1 MDKPIFSRRL
11 GFLTL
16 DGSSNAAEKALAFI
30 PCLHLHTERMWV
42 SSGEGPF
49 DEGSEELVPV
59 ITLWF
64 DYDGTKV
71 RAADRRTRFF
81 VAEGDGVGVVGRDRA
96 GEARAQCLLE
106 SFGAIELDCSEHVS
120 AGPDPDA
127 DYLVQFDGDV
137 HGYCSF
143 GACALPQLRALGWVI
158 TVDPSYPYQVVASDT
173 PWYAA
178 VEPDAERTDW
188 FGLELGIEIEG
199 QRVNLLPALLDMLET
214 RGDAESLEALLDV
227 QTRLRAVPVGE
238 NRYVTI
244 PPARLRFVLK
254 VLLELYRGET
264 LEDGSLR
271 FPRTGAASV
280 AKLDQALGDSA
291 RLLWSGMTQ
300 AIERARG
307 FGAKAEASA
316 PPAPPRGL
324 CATLR
329 PYQEQGVAWL
339 AGLVENDAG
348 GVLADDMGL
357 GKTLQTITHVLR
369 EKQSGRAC
377 GPTLIVMPTSLVGNW
392 RREFGKFAPELEVV
406 AFHGPKRSSS
416 GLARA
421 DVILTSYPLLVRDL
435 DTLKN
440 QAYHLVILDEAQAIK
455 NPRSLAARAVRE
467 LSARHRLCLSGTPI
481 ENNLEELW
489 SLFDFLMPGFL
500 GDADSFR
507 AQFRIPIERLGNQL
521 RLDALRSAVAPFVLR
536 RMKETVAR
544 DLPPKT
550 EIVRPVDL
558 GGDQR
563 ELYES
568 IRVAAHG
575 DVRRAIREKGVQGAT
590 IAILDA
596 LMKLRQVCCDPRL
609 VSVPSARRVKESA
622 KFELFFELLATQLGQ
637 GRRVLVFSQFT
648 RMLDLLAQGL
658 DTRHLPFVELTGATQ
673 DRQRSVDRFE
683 AREVDV
689 FLISL
694 KAGGTGLNL
703 TSADTVIHYDPWW
716 NAASQAQATDRAYRI
731 GQTRPVFVYNLITTG
746 SVEERMLQLQ
756 QKKSELARSLLG
768 GGPVKTPLSELEV
781 DDLFAPLGE

>member
-1 MDKPIFSRRL
+1 
-11 GFLTL
+11 
-16 DGSSNAAEKALAFI
+16 
-30 PCLHLHTERMWV
+30 
-42 SSGEGPF
+42 
-49 DEGSEELVPV
+49 
-59 ITLWF
+59 
-64 DYDGTKV
+64 
-71 RAADRRTRFF
+71 
-81 VAEGDGVGVVGRDRA
+81 
-96 GEARAQCLLE
+96 
-106 SFGAIELDCSEHVS
+106 VS

-137 HGYCSF
+137 HTYCSF

-158 TVDPSYPYQVVASDT
+158 TVDPSYPYQVVESDT

-188 FGLELGIEIEG
+188 FGLELGIEIDG
-199 QRVNLLPALLDMLET
+199 KRVNLLPALLEMLET
-214 RGDAESLEALLDV
+214 RGDSDSLESLLDV
-227 QTRLRAVPVGE
+227 TTRLRAVPVGD
-238 NRYVTI
+238 NRYLTI
-244 PPARLRFVLK
+244 PPARLRFLLK
-254 VLLELYRGET
+254 VLLELYRGDT
-264 LEDGSLR
+264 LEGGTLR

-307 FGAKAEASA
+307 FGEKTSSPAAA
-316 PPAPPRGL
+316 PAVPRGL

-329 PYQEQGVAWL
+329 PYQEEGVAWL

-369 EKQSGRAC
+369 EKQSGRAN
-377 GPTLIVMPTSLVGNW
+377 GPVLIVMPTSLVGNW
-392 RREFGKFAPELEVV
+392 RREFRKFAPELEVMPY
-406 AFHGPKRSSS
+406 HGPKRDSR

-435 DTLKN
+435 ETLKSH
-440 QAYHLVILDEAQAIK
+440 AYHLVILDEAQAIK

-467 LSARHRLCLSGTPI
+467 LTARHRLCLSGTPI

-500 GDADSFR
+500 GDAESFR
-507 AQFRIPIERLGNQL
+507 AQFRVPIERLGNQL
-521 RLDALRSAVAPFVLR
+521 RLEALRSAVTPFVLR
-536 RMKETVAR
+536 RMKESVAR

-568 IRVAAHG
+568 IGVAANG

-658 DTRHLPFVELTGATQ
+658 DERRIAFVELTGATQ
-673 DRQRSVDRFE
+673 DRQRAVDRFE
-683 AREVDV
+683 GREVDV

-703 TSADTVIHYDPWW
+703 TSADTVVHYDPWW

-731 GQTRPVFVYNLITTG
+731 GQTRPVFVYNLIATG

-768 GGPVKTPLSELEV
+768 GGPVKSPLSELEL
-781 DDLFAPLGE
+781 DDLFAPLGD

>member
-1 MDKPIFSRRL
+1 
-11 GFLTL
+11 
-16 DGSSNAAEKALAFI
+16 
-30 PCLHLHTERMWV
+30 MWV
-42 SSGEGPF
+42 SAGEGLF
-49 DEGSEELVPV
+49 DEGQEELVPV
-59 ITLWF
+59 ISLWF
-64 DYDGTKV
+64 DYGGTRV

-81 VAEGDGVGVVGRDRA
+81 VAEESGVGVVGRDLA
-96 GEARAQCLLE
+96 GEQRAQCLLE
-106 SFGAIELDCSEHVS
+106 SFGALELDCSEHVS

-127 DYLVQFDGDV
+127 DYLVQFGGDV
-137 HGYCSF
+137 HSYCSF
-143 GACALPQLRALGWVI
+143 GAVALPQLRALGWIV
-158 TVDPSYPYQVVASDT
+158 TVDASYPYQVVETDV

-178 VEPDAERTDW
+178 VEPDEERTDW
-188 FGLELGIEIEG
+188 FGLELGIEVAG
-199 QRVNLLPALLDMLET
+199 QRVNLLPALLEMLET
-214 RGDAESLEALLDV
+214 RGDTDSLEALLDLPA
-227 QTRLRAVPVGE
+227 TRLRAVPLGE
-238 NRYVTI
+238 NRYLTI

-264 LEDGSLR
+264 QPDGTLK

-280 AKLDQALGDSA
+280 AKLDEALSA
-291 RLLWSGMTQ
+291 KLLWSGMTQ
-300 AIERARG
+300 AIEQARR
-307 FGAKAEASA
+307 FGESTK
-316 PPAPPRGL
+316 PAPAKLAPRGL

-329 PYQEQGVAWL
+329 PYQEDGVAWL
-339 AGLVENDAG
+339 AGLVEHEAG

-369 EKQSGRAC
+369 EKQAGRANL
-377 GPTLIVMPTSLVGNW
+377 PSLIVMPTSLVGNW
-392 RREFGKFAPELEVV
+392 QREFKKFAPDLVV
-406 AFHGPKRSSS
+406 ALFHGPKRE
-416 GLARA
+416 LVKRTLKQA
-421 DVILTSYPLLVRDL
+421 DVVLTSYPLLVRDL
-435 DTLKN
+435 ETFKELGF
-440 QAYHLVILDEAQAIK
+440 HLLILDEAQAVK

-467 LSARHRLCLSGTPI
+467 LNARHRLCLSGTPI

-507 AQFRIPIERLGNQL
+507 SQFRIPIERLNNQI
-521 RLDALRSAVAPFVLR
+521 RLEALRGAVTPFILR
-536 RMKETVAR
+536 RMKETVAQ

-609 VSVPSARRVKESA
+609 VNVPSARRVKESA
-622 KFELFFELLATQLGQ
+622 KFELFFELLATQLEP

-648 RMLDLLAQGL
+648 RMLDLLAAGL
-658 DTRHLPFVELTGATQ
+658 EERGIPFVELTGATQ
-673 DRQRSVDRFE
+673 DRQKAVDRFQGG
-683 AREVDV
+683 EVDV

-731 GQTRPVFVYNLITTG
+731 GQTRPVFVYSLITTG
-746 SVEERMLQLQ
+746 SVEERMLKLQ

-768 GGPVKTPLSELEV
+768 GGSVKTTLSEVEL
-781 DDLFAPLGE
+781 DDLFAPLSE